1 MNGVNQIDVSM
12 MFDHKQ
18 QTKFTPQLTPEIWLT
33 YHHPVMITGS
43 PGVPDHPH
51 VKWLNK
57 FVPSMNV
64 LTYAKTL
71 SSCFD

>member
-33 YHHPVMITGS
+33 YHFESYTGS

-51 VKWLNK
+51 VKYLLWMSKHMQKHLVHASTN
-57 FVPSMNV
+57 
-64 LTYAKTL
+64 
-71 SSCFD
+71 SSG